1 MEPKSGERARDEPDA
16 TVETPA
22 PFDIEPLTG
31 SPASIP
37 PSIPPSLPPPGFDDR
52 RQDSSQSAASLTAAR
67 ALGNEQAARGRAL
80 LRLGLIVGLV
90 AVAALQIPDSPAPG
104 RWVATTGLAGIS
116 LWSGVLLL
124 LARGKRKVDP
134 RLMFA
139 FGIFTV
145 IAILGVTYYAGIF
158 SPAVIPLFIG
168 VYYFG
173 LGNSKAEAWTV
184 YLLSALGYALL
195 GALAVAGVID
205 IRQAVFALRTA
216 DTFAMVVVTLVLEV
230 FLGLTFSLAQS
241 SRRATLRAI
250 ADLEKAQQQIR
261 QREAL
266 LNEAR
271 ADLDQALGAGQLG
284 RFSGLSLGPYVVG
297 EVIGRG
303 AMGEVY
309 AASHD
314 SGEHVALKV
323 LHPFVVRD
331 EPVQVQR
338 FQREAELCSSLDSP
352 HIIQVLDSGEAPDGS
367 PYLVMERLDG
377 HDLGW
382 HLRENRRM
390 STRET
395 VDLVSQVAEALTVA
409 DEAGIVHRDLK
420 PQNLFA
426 IEVGRRRLWK
436 VLDFGVSRISDAG
449 STLTKDVAVGTP
461 SYMSPEQARGDDVDH
476 RTDVFALGIL
486 AYRALTGRPPF
497 TAADALSTMYNVV
510 HIQPVRPGQH
520 VRLHPDVELVL
531 AIALA
536 KERQERFGSAAD
548 LAQALRRASRGK
560 LDEKL
565 RLRGE
570 RLVLRHPWGRD
581 RTELRGLGA

>member
-1 MEPKSGERARDEPDA
+1 VVDEVESRPDA
-16 TVETPA
+16 RAPDESEATLVETPDSALATERPSEA
-22 PFDIEPLTG
+22 PPGLERRQEG
-31 SPASIP
+31 SSSRTIASI
-37 PSIPPSLPPPGFDDR
+37 
-52 RQDSSQSAASLTAAR
+52 TTAR
-67 ALGNEQAARGRAL
+67 ALRDEQAARGRAL
-80 LRLGLIVGLV
+80 LRLGLIVGLI
-90 AVAALQIPDSPAPG
+90 AVVALQIPNSDAPG
-104 RWVATTGLAGIS
+104 RWVATSGLLGIS
-116 LWSGVLLL
+116 LWSGLLL
-124 LARGKRKVDP
+124 LLGRGQRKVDP
-134 RLMFA
+134 RLVFA
-139 FGIFTV
+139 FGLFTV
-145 IAILGVTYYAGIF
+145 IAILAVTYYAGIF
-158 SPAVIPLFIG
+158 SPTVIPLFIG

-173 LGNSKAEAWTV
+173 LGDSKAEAWGV
-184 YLLSALGYALL
+184 YLLAALGYLLL
-195 GALAVAGVID
+195 GGLALGGVID
-205 IRQAVFALRTA
+205 IRRSVFALKTA
-216 DTFAMVVVTLVLEV
+216 DPLAMVVVTLVLEV
-230 FLGLTFSLAQS
+230 FLALTFALAQS

-250 ADLEKAQQQIR
+250 AELETAQQQIR

-271 ADLDQALGAGQLG
+271 ADLDRVLGAGQLG
-284 RFSGLSLGPYVVG
+284 RFSGQTLGPYLVG

-309 AASHD
+309 AAEHG

-338 FQREAELCSSLDSP
+338 FQREAELCSTLDSP
-352 HIIQVLDSGEAPDGS
+352 HIVQVLDSGETVDGS

-382 HLRENRRM
+382 YLRENRRL
-390 STRET
+390 STRDT
-395 VDLVSQVAEALTVA
+395 VDLVTQVAEALMVA
-409 DEAGIVHRDLK
+409 DAAGVVHRDLK

-449 STLTKDVAVGTP
+449 STLTKEVAVGTP
-461 SYMSPEQARGDDVDH
+461 SYMSPEQARGEPVDH

-520 VRLHPDVELVL
+520 VRLYPEVELVL
-531 AIALA
+531 ALALA
-536 KERQERFGSAAD
+536 KDRHDRFGSAAD
-548 LAQALRRASRGK
+548 LAQALRRASRGR
-560 LDEKL
+560 LDDKL
-565 RLRGE
+565 RRQAE
-570 RLVLRHPWGRD
+570 RLLLRHPWGLD
-581 RTELRGLGA
+581 RTELSGIGA